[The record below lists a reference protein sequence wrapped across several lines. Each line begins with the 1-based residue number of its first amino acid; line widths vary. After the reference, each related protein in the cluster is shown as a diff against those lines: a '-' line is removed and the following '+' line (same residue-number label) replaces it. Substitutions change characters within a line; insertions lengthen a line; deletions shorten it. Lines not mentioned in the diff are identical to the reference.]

1 MVLIVV
7 AIIGGI
13 AWWMVRAREGSKR
26 DAKEFVR
33 QAATRLAFEHDRKF
47 LDRVIAP
54 DRVSKYPPSFRE
66 RLVEK
71 LRGFGRPSAPPEVEG
86 EVLFVRGFFEPMG
99 NFTAKLP
106 YANQPPATLQFAI
119 SRPKGW
125 WQIDNVNVL
134 WELPQ
139 PVEVAPA
146 PPPPPPT
153 PAASP
158 ARR

>member
-1 MVLIVV
+1 MLIVV

-26 DAKEFVR
+26 DAEEFVR
-33 QAATRLAFEHDRKF
+33 QAATRLAFDHDHKF

-86 EVLFVRGFFEPMG
+86 EVTFVRGFFEPMG
-99 NFTAKLP
+99 NFTARLQ

-146 PPPPPPT
+146 QAPPT

-158 ARR
+158 PAR